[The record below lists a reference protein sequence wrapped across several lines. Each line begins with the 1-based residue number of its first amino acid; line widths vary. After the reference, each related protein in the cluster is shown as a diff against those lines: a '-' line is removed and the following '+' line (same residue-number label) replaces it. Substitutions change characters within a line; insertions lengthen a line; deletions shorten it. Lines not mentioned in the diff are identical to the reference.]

1 MHQPKQLQLFEIL
14 IQPEIKAIYDPYWDE
29 ITNSVGGQI
38 SVDESPYKSVGGQV
52 ITDTQKV
59 APQHDG
65 KLYDRDTVDKTT
77 HWVEK
82 YWVERVGQ
90 KYWYYRYCWMEG
102 RKISRIY
109 IGAVASKKAMKK
121 KQAVEDAILDGQ
133 SPQEI
138 KQLIRDFK
146 VCPHVPPLHHC
157 PKLS

>member
-1 MHQPKQLQLFEIL
+1 MHQPKQLQLFEIFM
-14 IQPEIKAIYDPYWDE
+14 QPEIKAIYDPYWDE
-29 ITNSVGGQI
+29 ITNTVGAQI
-38 SVDESPYKSVGGQV
+38 SLDETPYKSVGAQV
-52 ITDTQKV
+52 IIDTKKS

-65 KLYDRDTVDKTT
+65 KLYDCHTVDKST

-82 YWVERVGQ
+82 YWVERVSN

-102 RKISRIY
+102 RKKSRAY
-109 IGAVASKKAMKK
+109 IGATGSKKALLK

-146 VCPHVPPLHHC
+146 ASLFLPLF
-157 PKLS
+157 